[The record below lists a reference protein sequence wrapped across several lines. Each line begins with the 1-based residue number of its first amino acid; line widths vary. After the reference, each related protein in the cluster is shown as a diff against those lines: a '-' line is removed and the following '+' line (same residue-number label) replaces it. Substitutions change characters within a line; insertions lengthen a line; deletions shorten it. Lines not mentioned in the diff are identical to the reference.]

1 MWLCLCTFVEEEEVL
16 SSEAGKLMR
25 HKYMA
30 AFSSP
35 KIKSAF
41 HPSIISIHEIL
52 HPTSSQDGYIY
63 QSRGRGIWKFTGIL
77 LSFRQC
83 HSRWPTSDKNLK
95 DGFTLLTNINVIIR
109 ENNGEIDDGF
119 PGLPDSDFFSLS
131 EKISIL
137 HFHPKK
143 PNIAALDRWWTLFKI
158 SHTWYKVKDDM
169 SFWLSN

>member
-1 MWLCLCTFVEEEEVL
+1 MKRLELWLCLCTLHLWKKEDL
-16 SSEAGKLMR
+16 SSSLAEAGKLMR

-109 ENNGEIDDGF
+109 EQWRN
-119 PGLPDSDFFSLS
+119 
-131 EKISIL
+131 
-137 HFHPKK
+137 
-143 PNIAALDRWWTLFKI
+143 
-158 SHTWYKVKDDM
+158 
-169 SFWLSN
+169 

>member
-83 HSRWPTSDKNLK
+83 HSRWPTSDKNFK
-95 DGFTLLTNINVIIR
+95 RWIHTL
-109 ENNGEIDDGF
+109 D
-119 PGLPDSDFFSLS
+119 
-131 EKISIL
+131 K
-137 HFHPKK
+137 H
-143 PNIAALDRWWTLFKI
+143 
-158 SHTWYKVKDDM
+158 
-169 SFWLSN
+169 